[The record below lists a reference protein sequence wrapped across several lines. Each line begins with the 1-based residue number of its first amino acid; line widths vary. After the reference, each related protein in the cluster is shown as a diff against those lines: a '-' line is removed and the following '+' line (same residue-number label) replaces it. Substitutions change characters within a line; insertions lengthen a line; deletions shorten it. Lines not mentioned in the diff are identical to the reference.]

1 MTPSQTSSEATYQLK
16 RSMSDDR
23 IASAMLSS
31 IRLDDE
37 DETTKGDDEIEG
49 EHDKMV
55 SREVELILSAI
66 RATNGDIHHPVFVGF
81 LNRLVETLTKEQG
94 SESNGNERILTSL
107 YHGVLVKAMRYSVS
121 NRGWRTVLAKPAEIN
136 CKIEFQHG
144 LYHLGIYDASGNPIL
159 SGYIIA
165 KRKNT

>member
-37 DETTKGDDEIEG
+37 DETTTKGDDEIEG
-49 EHDKMV
+49 KHDKMV
-55 SREVELILSAI
+55 RREAELIQSAI

-94 SESNGNERILTSL
+94 SESNSRVWPSTLSHHQSIL
-107 YHGVLVKAMRYSVS
+107 
-121 NRGWRTVLAKPAEIN
+121 
-136 CKIEFQHG
+136 
-144 LYHLGIYDASGNPIL
+144 
-159 SGYIIA
+159 
-165 KRKNT
+165 